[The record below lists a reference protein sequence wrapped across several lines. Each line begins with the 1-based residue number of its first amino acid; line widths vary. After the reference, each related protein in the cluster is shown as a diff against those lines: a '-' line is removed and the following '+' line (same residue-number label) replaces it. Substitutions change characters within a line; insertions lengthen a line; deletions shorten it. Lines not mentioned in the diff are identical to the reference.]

1 LCQCFDYVPEEI
13 ARPKSIQAPIG
24 TLNAVPHRK
33 VNDPVKLRRL
43 LDAVLM
49 IEADLELSVLLRHLV
64 EEACSLVGARYGA
77 LGVLNDN
84 RTGLD
89 QFITVGLTEDQVKL
103 IGKAPTGRG
112 VLGLLITDPAPLR
125 LEDLTAH
132 PDSYGVPAHHPPM
145 TSFLGVPVRSRN
157 DVYGNLYLTDKVG
170 AKKFN
175 DDDQFLAESLATAA
189 GIAIENTRL
198 HERIRAVSVLE
209 DRDRIAKDLHDRVIQ
224 RVFAVGVALQGATRL
239 TDLAQVVEKVN
250 EAVDGL
256 EATMTEIRSA
266 VYELGGADIPGGL
279 RQGVLELAAELSP
292 MLGAR
297 PLVTFSGPID
307 NAVPQRIADN
317 LLAVLREALTNA
329 GKHAQATRY
338 FVTLMATDHVT
349 LDVLDN
355 GVGIE
360 LAAANAGG
368 MGLKNL
374 RNRAE
379 KLNGTFEVAA
389 DDAGGTRL
397 TWRVPI

>member
-1 LCQCFDYVPEEI
+1 MCQCFDDVRL
-13 ARPKSIQAPIG
+13 AFAAPTSRSETVG
-24 TLNAVPHRK
+24 TLKAVPHRK
-33 VNDPVKLRRL
+33 INDPVKLRRL

-64 EEACSLVGARYGA
+64 EEACDLVDARYGA
-77 LGVLNDN
+77 LGVLNQT
-84 RTGLD
+84 RSGLD
-89 QFITVGLTEDQVKL
+89 QFITVGLSPDQEKL
-103 IGKAPTGRG
+103 IGSPPTGRG
-112 VLGLLITDPAPLR
+112 VLGLLITDPTPLR
-125 LEDLTAH
+125 LEDLTTD
-132 PDSYGVPAHHPPM
+132 PDSYGVPIHHPPM

-170 AKKFN
+170 AKKFSAE
-175 DDDQFLAESLATAA
+175 DEFLVEALATAA
-189 GIAIENTRL
+189 GIAIEGTRL

-224 RVFAVGVALQGATRL
+224 RVFAVGAALQGATRL
-239 TDLAQVVEKVN
+239 TNLAQVVEKVN

-256 EATMTEIRSA
+256 ETTMTEIRSA

-317 LLAVLREALTNA
+317 LLGVLREALTNA
-329 GKHAQATRY
+329 GKYAQATRY
-338 FVTLMATDHVT
+338 VVTLTVTDQVK
-349 LDVLDN
+349 LEVVDN
-355 GVGIE
+355 GVGVE
-360 LAAANAGG
+360 LESVGAGG

-379 KLNGTFEVAA
+379 RLNGTFEVAA
-389 DDAGGTRL
+389 GDAGGTRL
-397 TWRVPI
+397 TWCVPL